1 LALIL
6 TMAKSNT
13 IEQQKILRV
22 FKLINLLRANVG
34 KPVHRLA
41 ESLNT
46 DPRTIYRYFK
56 LLEALGFE
64 IEKKHSKFR
73 IIDRVENPHDY
84 AFGTF
89 SSEEMEYM
97 SGLINQ
103 SSQKNLLK
111 DSILQKINIR
121 SDFRNSVNQLFNA
134 HLGIY
139 VDLISQA
146 IKDKNQVILKEY
158 YSISSDSVSDRL
170 VEPVAFSK
178 QFDSVYALEVETLEM
193 KLFKIERVGEVLL
206 TAKTFAHQD
215 KHLPLEQGLFGFTGK
230 NQFKV
235 YLKLSKKAYQLLIEE
250 YPDAKPF
257 TFIKNRNQYF
267 FEAEIPQLPG
277 IARFILGLPG
287 EIKILEGDELKAYI
301 SEQLEK
307 SKFY

>member
-1 LALIL
+1 
-6 TMAKSNT
+6 MAQSNS

-22 FKLINLLRANVG
+22 FKLINLLRANIG

-41 ESLNT
+41 EALNT

-64 IEKKHSKFR
+64 IEKKHAKFR
-73 IIDRVENPHDY
+73 IIDRVESPTDF

-89 SSEEMEYM
+89 SNEEMEFM
-97 SGLINQ
+97 SDLINKH
-103 SSQKNLLK
+103 SEKNLLK
-111 DSILQKINIR
+111 NSILQKINIR

-139 VDLISQA
+139 VDLLSKA
-146 IKDKNQVILKEY
+146 IKDKNQVIIKDY
-158 YSISSDSVSDRL
+158 YSLSSDSVSDRL
-170 VEPVAFSK
+170 IEPVAFSRN
-178 QFDSVYALEVETLEM
+178 FDSVYALEVETKEM
-193 KLFKIERVGEVLL
+193 KLFKIERIGEVLV
-206 TAKTFAHQD
+206 TATSFEHQS

-235 YLKLSKKAYQLLIEE
+235 LLKLSKKAYQLLIEE

-257 TFIKNRNQYF
+257 TYIKNRNQHY

-287 EIKILEGDELKAYI
+287 EIKVKEGEELKLYLT
-301 SEQLEK
+301 EQLNK
-307 SKFY
+307 PRFF